1 MKKPSREAR
10 KQAREA
16 LAEKFAAL
24 EKRVEAEA
32 VLHDLIDEMSE
43 IEARCGRAI
52 VALQEL
58 GVSAK
63 EIHSSTGLTA
73 AEQRKFVTLME
84 GQQQENDEDSEAT
97 ANDGQVQE
105 SDLMPNTDTAPAQE
119 SEHWG

>member
-1 MKKPSREAR
+1 MKKPSRQAR

-73 AEQRKFVTLME
+73 AEQRKFVTLLEENQE
-84 GQQQENDEDSEAT
+84 GEEVSTDNE
-97 ANDGQVQE
+97 GQVQE
-105 SDLMPNTDTAPAQE
+105 SDSMPAMENAPAQE
-119 SEHWG
+119 SEHWA

>member
-1 MKKPSREAR
+1 MKKPSRQAR

-52 VALQEL
+52 VVLQEL

-73 AEQRKFVTLME
+73 AEQRKFVTLLEENQE
-84 GQQQENDEDSEAT
+84 GEEVSTDNE
-97 ANDGQVQE
+97 GQVQE
-105 SDLMPNTDTAPAQE
+105 FDSMPAMENAPAQE
-119 SEHWG
+119 LEHWA

>member
-1 MKKPSREAR
+1 MKKPSRQAR

-16 LAEKFAAL
+16 LAERFAAL

-52 VALQEL
+52 VVLQEL

-73 AEQRKFVTLME
+73 AEQRKFVTLVEENQE
-84 GQQQENDEDSEAT
+84 GEEVPTNNANED
-97 ANDGQVQE
+97 QVQE
-105 SDLMPNTDTAPAQE
+105 SDSMPVMDNAPAQE

>member
-1 MKKPSREAR
+1 MKKPSRQAR

-43 IEARCGRAI
+43 IEERCGRAI

-73 AEQRKFVTLME
+73 AEQRKFVTLLE
-84 GQQQENDEDSEAT
+84 ENQENEEVSTND
-97 ANDGQVQE
+97 ANEGQVQE
-105 SDLMPNTDTAPAQE
+105 SDSMPAMDNASAQE

>member
-1 MKKPSREAR
+1 MKKPSRLAR

-43 IEARCGRAI
+43 IEARCGSAI

-63 EIHSSTGLTA
+63 EIHGSTGLTS
-73 AEQRKFVTLME
+73 AEQRKFVALVE
-84 GQQQENDEDSEAT
+84 ENQEDEEVSTDN
-97 ANDGQVQE
+97 ANEGQVQE
-105 SDLMPNTDTAPAQE
+105 SDSMPAIDNAPAQE

>member
-1 MKKPSREAR
+1 MKKPSRQAR
-10 KQAREA
+10 KHAREA

-43 IEARCGRAI
+43 IEVRCGRAI
-52 VALQEL
+52 VVLQEL

-73 AEQRKFVTLME
+73 AEQRKFVTLVEENQE
-84 GQQQENDEDSEAT
+84 GEEVPTNNANED
-97 ANDGQVQE
+97 QVQE
-105 SDLMPNTDTAPAQE
+105 SDSIPAKDNAPAQE